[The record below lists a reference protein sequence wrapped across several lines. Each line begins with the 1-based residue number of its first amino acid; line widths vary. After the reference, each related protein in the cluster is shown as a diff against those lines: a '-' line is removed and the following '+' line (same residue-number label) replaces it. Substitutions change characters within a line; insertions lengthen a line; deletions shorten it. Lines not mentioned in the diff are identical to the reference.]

1 MSPLCCLYYSI
12 IIDIYWW
19 CRCRRSCLANYVTSS
34 FPPIAINSGIA
45 IIKLAEVL
53 LLQTHFDGRGKPI
66 STPLQLHNNQIGL
79 MENGYHR
86 RAGEEDDIIFLPQP
100 CPQLSWINKREEH
113 MMCIRGGSMM
123 MKQQSTYA
131 RLQNTYWTI
140 YKYGR
145 LLLYQLYGMRRQKF
159 D

>member
-1 MSPLCCLYYSI
+1 MSSLRCLYYSI
-12 IIDIYWW
+12 IIDIYRR
-19 CRCRRSCLANYVTSS
+19 CRCRRSCLADYVTSS
-34 FPPIAINSGIA
+34 FPPIAINNGIS
-45 IIKLAEVL
+45 IIKGGSFTADITSMV
-53 LLQTHFDGRGKPI
+53 RGKPI
-66 STPLQLHNNQIGL
+66 STPLQLHNNQIGM

-86 RAGEEDDIIFLPQP
+86 RTGEEDDILLLPPP

-113 MMCIRGGSMM
+113 MMWIRGGSMM

-145 LLLYQLYGMRRQKF
+145 LLLYQLYGMRRQEVR
-159 D
+159 